1 MKPTS
6 TNEESIPKIKNIF
19 FRVITLLT
27 ILLAITSVRAE
38 IAIPS
43 LKSHI
48 TDLTGTL
55 STHEITQLE
64 HQLTA
69 FEKKK
74 GSQIAILIIPTTQPF
89 AIEQYAM
96 QVVEAWKIGR
106 KGIDDGVLLLIAK
119 NDRMLRIEVGY
130 GLEGVLPDAT
140 AKRIITEII
149 TPRFKQG
156 QFAEGIQAGIEM
168 IIGLINGET
177 LPLPSTTQNNNLPN
191 TQTNIESLIVI
202 LIFSTVIGRIL
213 QVHLGRIAGATV
225 TGMGLGFVGWSIFS
239 SIAIAILIAV
249 VVFILN
255 LFIHINPGIYR
266 NGRGNWSNS
275 GFRGGGSGSG
285 GFSGGGGGFGGGGA
299 SGRW

>member
-1 MKPTS
+1 MF
-6 TNEESIPKIKNIF
+6 IRI
-19 FRVITLLT
+19 VTLLA

-43 LKSHI
+43 LKSHV

-55 STHEITQLE
+55 SADEITQLE
-64 HQLTA
+64 HQLA
-69 FEKKK
+69 VFEKTK
-74 GSQIAILIIPTTQPF
+74 GSQIAILIVPTVQPY

-96 QVVEAWKIGR
+96 QVVETWKIGR
-106 KGIDDGVLLLIAK
+106 KGIDDGVLLLVAK
-119 NDRMLRIEVGY
+119 NDRVLRIEVGY

-149 TPRFKQG
+149 TPRFQQG
-156 QFAEGIQAGIEM
+156 QFAEGIQAGIEA

-177 LPLPSTTQNNNLPN
+177 LPPPRKTHNSISPN
-191 TQTNIESLIVI
+191 TPANIENLIII

-213 QVHLGRIAGATV
+213 QVHLGRIVGATV
-225 TGMGLGFVGWSIFS
+225 TGMGLGFVGWSLFS

-249 VVFILN
+249 IVFILN

-275 GFRGGGSGSG
+275 SFRSGGSGG
-285 GFSGGGGGFGGGGA
+285 RFSGGGGNFGGGGA